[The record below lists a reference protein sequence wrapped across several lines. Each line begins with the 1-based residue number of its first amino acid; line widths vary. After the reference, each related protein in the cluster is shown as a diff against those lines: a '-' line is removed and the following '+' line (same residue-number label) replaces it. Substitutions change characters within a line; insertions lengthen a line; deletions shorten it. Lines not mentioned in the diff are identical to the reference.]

1 MEALFQGF
9 FHILTPVPLL
19 LVLLG
24 TSLGIVGGAIPGIT
38 GAMMIALTL
47 PLTFN
52 MVPGNA
58 LALLIGMYVGAISGG
73 LITATLMRMPGT
85 PAAVMTTFD
94 GYPMARD
101 GKPGR
106 ALGLGI
112 TASFVGGMVSW
123 VFLVLVSEP
132 LSDLATRFGP
142 FEYFTLVM
150 MAMVLIASVSQG
162 SMVKGLLSGALGML
176 VAMTGVDP
184 AAGGFPRITWD
195 VMYING

>member
-1 MEALFQGF
+1 MEALFDGF
-9 FHILTPVPLL
+9 YQILTPVPFL

-85 PAAVMTTFD
+85 PASVMTTFD

-101 GKPGR
+101 GRPGR
-106 ALGLGI
+106 ALGFGI
-112 TASFVGGMVSW
+112 AASFVGGLVSW

-142 FEYFTLVM
+142 FS
-150 MAMVLIASVSQG
+150 ISPWS
-162 SMVKGLLSGALGML
+162 
-176 VAMTGVDP
+176 
-184 AAGGFPRITWD
+184 
-195 VMYING
+195 